1 MVAVPPE
8 RRQSP
13 RADDPERR
21 GRRSEPRALIGLRT
35 STETLHG
42 RGDATLLDL
51 SCAGAQLEGQGL
63 PELGRDVLLTCGA
76 IEIFGTVAWA
86 ADGRCGVSFDE
97 PISRQIVSELRR
109 TAAKAGHSRMTQE
122 EMEAAADWL
131 NGLAR

>member
-8 RRQSP
+8 RRRSA
-13 RADDPERR
+13 RADDPELR

-42 RGDATLLDL
+42 RGDATLLNL
-51 SCAGAQLEGQGL
+51 SCAGAQLGGQGL
-63 PELGRDVLLTCGA
+63 PGLGKDVLLTCGT

-86 ADGRCGVSFDE
+86 ADGHCGVTFDE
-97 PISRQIVSELRR
+97 PISSQVLSDLRR
-109 TAAKAGHSRMTQE
+109 TAAMVTQSRTTQE